1 MSQGLKVVEM
11 VVFFLMLKNA
21 LDAYNDNSLHK

>member
-1 MSQGLKVVEM
+1 MRQGFKVVLM

-21 LDAYNDNSLHK
+21 LDAYNDDSLC